1 MTIYRNRAF
10 NFGINSLDAEHQVGD
25 NYCVIGK
32 NVNVGAGYVQTRGGF
47 ELWNEGVGYNPAYLT
62 GGASATSV
70 VATWNAVTD
79 GTFTIFINGVEYD
92 ITGLN
97 FSTDT
102 TMALIAARIQAA
114 IRTAT
119 SSLETCVF
127 ETDKFIIRSVNI
139 TSASAITVTS
149 AKGSGTD
156 ISGAGGTAFMDSE
169 TGRGTVTNSFEI
181 TGGIPMMTPAYF
193 RGGTKFLVFANA
205 DHYYSLPNTATTA
218 STWTDLGDYGTA
230 VPNPYAIMHKN
241 VMIFGTGLV
250 GNTPKK
256 WSGSGSIA
264 NITTPADTTNDLRF
278 YKYFQGANIAYLL
291 GGGNHRDH
299 ATNNNSTSY
308 YAPDSDNWAGGGYVQ
323 IGDGDGQEL
332 TGIAVHSNIIFYKE
346 NSKYRG
352 DVVIEPSTSVSVM
365 RVLEKFNDGG
375 SINHECI
382 VEVLNDIVT
391 MSNRKGDGVRGFS
404 QQQTKLGGSESK
416 RYSTKITPLT
426 DQINRAIAKDTMR
439 AIVFEEKLY
448 IAAPLGAAN
457 YNNVIFV
464 GHLNQTTD
472 LGEPAWTIYNIN
484 AGSFAIL
491 NDENNKEMLLMGDS
505 LSSKIYK
512 WNENILS
519 DNGHPISAQFR
530 TKKVD
535 MGDIGIDTYEN
546 ILIAGEMTTPTE
558 IHVKVYIDGKRTT
571 YTITKEQIYDT
582 NSLLWS
588 HVIGSEIVGHNSVGS
603 GFQKLRFVAI
613 LPIPDQFR
621 DGAEVQVDLSSSGV
635 GYWWKM
641 DALMIIGEED
651 NSINLNLFPD
661 NHWVSAN

>member
-1 MTIYRNRAF
+1 MTIYRNR
-10 NFGINSLDAEHQVGD
+10 NYSFGLNNLDAEHQVAD
-25 NYCVIGK
+25 SYSVIAK
-32 NVNVGAGYVQTRGGF
+32 NVNVGLGYVQTRNGF
-47 ELWNEGVGYNPAYLT
+47 ELWNEDLT
-62 GGASATSV
+62 
-70 VATWNAVTD
+70 
-79 GTFTIFINGVEYD
+79 
-92 ITGLN
+92 
-97 FSTDT
+97 
-102 TMALIAARIQAA
+102 
-114 IRTAT
+114 
-119 SSLETCVF
+119 
-127 ETDKFIIRSVNI
+127 K
-139 TSASAITVTS
+139 
-149 AKGSGTD
+149 
-156 ISGAGGTAFMDSE
+156 
-169 TGRGTVTNSFEI
+169 
-181 TGGIPMMTPAYF
+181 TGGITMMTPAYF

-218 STWTDLGDYGTA
+218 STWADLGDYGTA
-230 VPNPYAIMHKN
+230 VQNPYAIMHKN
-241 VMIFGTGLV
+241 VMIFGTGYA
-250 GNTPKK
+250 GNVPKK
-256 WSGSGSIA
+256 WSGTGTIA
-264 NITTPADTTNDLRF
+264 NITTPADTTNDQRF
-278 YKYFQGANIAYLL
+278 YRYFQGANIAYLL
-291 GGGNHRDH
+291 GSGNHRDN
-299 ATNNNSTSY
+299 ATNNNSTLY
-308 YAPDSDNWAGGGYVQ
+308 YAPDSDNWGGGGYIP

-332 TGIAVHSNIIFYKE
+332 TGIAVHSNIILFKE
-346 NSKYRG
+346 NSKYRA
-352 DVVIEPSTSVSVM
+352 DVVIEPSTSTSVM

-391 MSNRKGDGVRGFS
+391 MSNRKGDGVRGFA

-426 DQINRAIAKDTMR
+426 DQINRKVAKYTMR

-457 YNNVIFV
+457 YNNVVFV

-472 LGEPAWTIYNIN
+472 LGEPAWTIYAMN

-491 NDENNKEMLLMGDS
+491 NDADSKEMLLIGDS
-505 LSSKIYK
+505 LAPKIYK
-512 WNENILS
+512 WNENTLN
-519 DNGHPISAQFR
+519 DNKQPISAQFR
-530 TKKVD
+530 TKKID

-546 ILIAGEMTTPTE
+546 ILISGEMTTPTE

-571 YTITKEQIYDT
+571 YTITKDQIYDT

-603 GFQKLRFVAI
+603 GFQKLKFVAI

-621 DGAEVQVDLSSSGV
+621 DGAEVQVDLSSSGI